1 MTRFDKNIDKL
12 YAKRGSAKKVRN
24 EQVFH
29 EPEILGKHR
38 KGGSDVVML

>member
-1 MTRFDKNIDKL
+1 MTRFDKNIYKL
-12 YAKRGSAKKVRN
+12 YAKKVRN